1 MAAAAL
7 AAPRRNHLNLP
18 ALPCCCCC
26 CCEMGRAAAGS
37 PAALLRL
44 LDAADLAS
52 SEGAPGSNSR
62 YFRRE
67 LWRAR
72 KVCQVG
78 VDDVRG
84 TVDGDGCGC
93 GYLEELHEPGDVAR
107 ADLSR
112 AGGRLCD
119 PPLDV
124 EPIVLQSQKV
134 K

>member
-26 CCEMGRAAAGS
+26 EMGRAAAGS
-37 PAALLRL
+37 PPAALLRL

-84 TVDGDGCGC
+84 TVDGCECGC
-93 GYLEELHEPGDVAR
+93 EYLEELHEPGDVAR